1 MYVFSESSAR
11 DAIVFQLFSFF
22 VWMSENNSNTLY
34 IYMCVGAYFSE
45 NEGKKY
51 PFSKYPD
58 TCDRGLTE
66 CLLMLRNQRD
76 FFQYPSSRRG

>member
-34 IYMCVGAYFSE
+34 IYICVWARIVLKTKEKNIRFQNIRIHVIGALQNVF
-45 NEGKKY
+45 
-51 PFSKYPD
+51 
-58 TCDRGLTE
+58 
-66 CLLMLRNQRD
+66 
-76 FFQYPSSRRG
+76 